1 MFRLRTL
8 GTSALLLT
16 LAASLCATG
25 CRRRTKVVYAPQPGP
40 PGPAGPAG
48 PASPGA
54 TPGTTVIN
62 LTLNITASSTGL
74 TRITTDPG
82 DEYDPAV
89 SPDGKTLLFGVK
101 ITNSANTVQEAIA
114 GADPETGGRRTMY
127 TAPAGAT
134 RNPVWFRDGSS
145 FLYASDASGSLSLV
159 RSMAPKP
166 NAAVSVIL
174 GADAAP
180 QLSHPSIS
188 GDGKKIA
195 LQATLKGNSQIIT
208 VALDGSKLSFVGE
221 GESPEWSPDGKRVAF
236 VRQVN
241 GFRQVFLANADGT
254 NVIQVTSDP
263 SDSEAPTW
271 APNGKFLLFS
281 SNRGWDKKA
290 GATRDSVRNLFAAKP
305 DGTDLIQLTDGDAI
319 AVDADWGKD
328 GWIYFDSNQAGNFDI
343 WRIRPTGELEINMPG
358 ARPVVVVPP
367 GNNPPAPTT
376 VHGR

>member
-8 GTSALLLT
+8 GTTALLFT
-16 LAASLCATG
+16 LATSLLATG
-25 CRRRTKVVYAPQPGP
+25 CRRRTKVVYAPQPGRPGP

-48 PASPGA
+48 PGA

-62 LTLNITASSTGL
+62 LTLNITASSSGL
-74 TRITTDPG
+74 SRITTDPG

-89 SPDGKTLLFGVK
+89 SPDGKTLLFGVR
-101 ITNSANTVQEAIA
+101 ITNSANVVQEAIA
-114 GADPETGGRRTMY
+114 GADPETGARRTMY

-145 FLYASDASGSLSLV
+145 FIYASDASGSLSLV

-180 QLSHPSIS
+180 QLAHPSLS
-188 GDGKKIA
+188 TDGKKIA
-195 LQATLKGNSQIIT
+195 LQASFKGNTQVIT
-208 VALDGSKLSFVGE
+208 IALDGSKLVVVGE
-221 GESPEWSPDGKRVAF
+221 GESPEWSPDGRRVAF

-271 APNGKFLLFS
+271 APNGKYLLFS

-290 GATRDSVRNLFAAKP
+290 GATRESVRNLFAAKP
-305 DGTDLIQLTDGDAI
+305 DGTDLVQLTDGDAI
-319 AVDADWGKD
+319 ALDADWGKD
-328 GWIYFDSNQAGNFDI
+328 GWIYFQSNQAGNFDI
-343 WRIRPTGELEINMPG
+343 WRLHPNGDLEITMPG
-358 ARPVVVVPP
+358 SPRPAV
-367 GNNPPAPTT
+367 GPAQSNLPQPTT